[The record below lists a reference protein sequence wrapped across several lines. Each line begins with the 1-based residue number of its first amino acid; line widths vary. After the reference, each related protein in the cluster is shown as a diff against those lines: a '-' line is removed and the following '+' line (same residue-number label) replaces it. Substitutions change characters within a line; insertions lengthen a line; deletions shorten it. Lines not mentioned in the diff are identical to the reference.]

1 MAQDIRYLKET
12 PSQTAGPYVH
22 IGLTPNFCDISGV
35 YEGDLGTAMVN
46 DKTTGERITV
56 TGRLFDGAGALVRD
70 AVIEIWQADGSANAD
85 FPFNQPANQ
94 GRSIL
99 LAGRNFGCGSSR
111 EHAPWALTD
120 LGLRAIVS
128 SEIADIFRNNSLKN
142 GLLPIVLPEED
153 VQALMQRPDDE
164 LTIDVATRELR
175 TPDGRVYSFPL
186 DAFAQTCLLEGVD
199 EMGYLL
205 ARGNEISQYEASHA
219 R

>member
-1 MAQDIRYLKET
+1 MSGFRELR
-12 PSQTAGPYVH
+12 SQSVVLRQTNIDTDQIIPARFLSTTERAG
-22 IGLTPNFCDISGV
+22 
-35 YEGDLGTAMVN
+35 LGRNAFN
-46 DKTTGERITV
+46 DWR
-56 TGRLFDGAGALVRD
+56 
-70 AVIEIWQADGSANAD
+70 WQADGSPNPA
-85 FPFNQPANQ
+85 FPFNQPENA

-142 GLLPIVLPEED
+142 GLLPVVLAEAD
-153 VQALMQRPDDE
+153 VQTLMERPDDE
-164 LTIDVATRELR
+164 LVVDVAARELR
-175 TPDGRVYSFPL
+175 APDGRVYPFPL
-186 DAFAQTCLLEGVD
+186 DAFAQTCLIEGVD

-205 ARGNEISQYEASHA
+205 ARQADIEHYEETRHA